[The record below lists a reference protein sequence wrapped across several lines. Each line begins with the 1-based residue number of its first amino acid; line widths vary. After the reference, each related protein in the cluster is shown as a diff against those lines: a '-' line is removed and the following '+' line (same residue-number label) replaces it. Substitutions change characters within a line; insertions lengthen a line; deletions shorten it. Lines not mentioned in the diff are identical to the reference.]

1 MANIWDIDERI
12 VNLIENH
19 FDIETGEIFESEE
32 ELAKKIDEVSLE
44 LDTKIENI
52 GCYIKNLEAD
62 VEAFK
67 KEENNLE
74 TRRKQTERKIESLKR
89 YLNGYLMACY
99 PNDSD
104 RAKWKFKTPKVV
116 LGYRKS
122 SSVEVPDIEK
132 LDKKYLKITTKVD
145 PDKKAI
151 GDAIKNGEEVSGA
164 FIKQNIN
171 LNIK

>member
-1 MANIWDIDERI
+1 MNLYSIDQRL
-12 VNLIENH
+12 VTLIEEG
-19 FDIETGEIFESEE
+19 FDLEFGTIFESEE
-32 ELAKKIDEVSLE
+32 ELAKAIDEVQLD

-52 GCYIKNLEAD
+52 GCYIKNLEAE

-67 KEENNLE
+67 KEEDNLE
-74 TRRKQTERKIESLKR
+74 ARKKQTERKIEGLKR
-89 YLNGYLMACY
+89 YLNCYLTACY
-99 PNDSD
+99 PRDED
-104 RAKWKFKTPKVV
+104 RAKWKFKSPKVV

-145 PDKKAI
+145 PDKTAI
-151 GDAIKNGEEVSGA
+151 KDAIKNGEEVEGA

>member
-1 MANIWDIDERI
+1 MTLYDVDERL
-12 VNLIENH
+12 VTLLNNH
-19 FDIETGEIFESEE
+19 FDIEDGVVCETEE
-32 ELAKKIDEVSLE
+32 ELAKKIDEVSLD

-62 VEAFK
+62 VEALK
-67 KEENNLE
+67 KEEDNLE
-74 TRRKQTERKIESLKR
+74 KRRKSAERKIEGLKR
-89 YLNGYLMACY
+89 YLNGYLTACY

-104 RAKWKFKTPKVV
+104 RAKWKFKSPKVV

-151 GDAIKNGEEVSGA
+151 GDAIKSGEEVKGA

>member
-1 MANIWDIDERI
+1 MNLYSIDQRL
-12 VNLIENH
+12 VPLIEEG
-19 FDIETGEIFESEE
+19 FDLEFGTIFESEE
-32 ELAKKIDEVSLE
+32 ELAKAIDEVQLD

-52 GCYIKNLEAD
+52 GCYIKNLEAE

-67 KEENNLE
+67 KEEDNLE
-74 TRRKQTERKIESLKR
+74 TRRKQTERKIEGLKR
-89 YLNGYLMACY
+89 YLNSYLTACY

-104 RAKWKFKTPKVV
+104 RAKWKFKSPKVV
-116 LGYRKS
+116 LRYRKS

-145 PDKKAI
+145 PDKTAI
-151 GDAIKNGEEVSGA
+151 KDAIKNGEEVEGA

>member
-1 MANIWDIDERI
+1 MANLYDIDSRL
-12 VNLIENH
+12 VTLIEEG
-19 FDIETGEIFESEE
+19 FDTYDGTIYESEE
-32 ELAKKIDEVSLE
+32 ELAKAIDEVQLD

-52 GCYIKNLEAD
+52 GCYIKNLEAE

-67 KEENNLE
+67 KEEDNLE
-74 TRRKQTERKIESLKR
+74 ARRKQTERKIEGLKR
-89 YLNGYLMACY
+89 YLNGYLTACY

-104 RAKWKFKTPKVV
+104 RAKWKFKSPKVV

-145 PDKKAI
+145 LDKTAI
-151 GDAIKNGEEVSGA
+151 KDAIKNGEEVKGA

>member
-1 MANIWDIDERI
+1 MTLYKIDSRLET
-12 VNLIENH
+12 LFSQG
-19 FDIETGEIFESEE
+19 FDEETGEIFESEE
-32 ELAKKIDEVSLE
+32 ELAKAIDEVQLD

-62 VEAFK
+62 VEALK
-67 KEENNLE
+67 KEEDNLE
-74 TRRKQTERKIESLKR
+74 KRRKSAERKIEGLKR

-104 RAKWKFKTPKVV
+104 RAKWKFKSPKVV

-151 GDAIKNGEEVSGA
+151 GDAIKSGEEVKGA

>member
-1 MANIWDIDERI
+1 MNLYDIDERLST
-12 VNLIENH
+12 LIEEA
-19 FDIETGEIFESEE
+19 FDVEDGVIFDNAE
-32 ELAKKIDEVSLE
+32 ELAKRIDEVSLD

-52 GCYIKNLEAD
+52 GCYIKNLEAE

-74 TRRKQTERKIESLKR
+74 ARRKQAERKIEGLKR

-104 RAKWKFKTPKVV
+104 RAKWKFKSPKVV

-132 LDKKYLKITTKVD
+132 LDKKYLKLTTKVD

-151 GDAIKNGEEVSGA
+151 GDAIKSGEEVKGA